1 MCSTL
6 YFFQKKI
13 LLLYE
18 EFFVE
23 SKKSLIFDMSAHLKK
38 QRRYEI
44 ACNNWSGPNF
54 HFKHT

>member
-1 MCSTL
+1 MFNFELFS
-6 YFFQKKI
+6 KKI

-54 HFKHT
+54 PF